1 MKAAKDS
8 SALGYCNKL
17 FNVKEHSFTPRD
29 SSKMMKPMLREAEKN
44 SFKHYDVNG
53 C

>member
-8 SALGYCNKL
+8 SALGYCNK
-17 FNVKEHSFTPRD
+17 FKEHSFTPRD